1 MKELL
6 LVEDDLSLIHGLSFA
21 IQKQGYGL
29 ETARTVREARVKW
42 AQKAYDL
49 VILDVALPDGTGFEL
64 CQSLREHSQVPIMF
78 LTAADEESD
87 IVMGLDIGADDYIT
101 KPFKLSV
108 FLSKINA
115 MLRRS
120 TSFQQPETNIT
131 SGGIRMD
138 LLKNEVTRDGRP
150 VMLTAGETRLL
161 RLFMQNPNI
170 VLSSDQILSRLWDCN
185 EKYVD
190 QNTLSVYIRRLR
202 LKIEEDPA
210 DPKRIVTMRGLG
222 YKWHADV

>member
-21 IQKQGYGL
+21 IQKQGYAL
-29 ETARTVREARVKW
+29 ETARTVREARGKW

-120 TSFQQPETNIT
+120 TSFQQPETNIA

-202 LKIEEDPA
+202 LKIEENPA

>member
-21 IQKQGYGL
+21 IQKQGYAL

-120 TSFQQPETNIT
+120 TSFQQPETNIA

-170 VLSSDQILSRLWDCN
+170 VLSSDQILSRLWDCH